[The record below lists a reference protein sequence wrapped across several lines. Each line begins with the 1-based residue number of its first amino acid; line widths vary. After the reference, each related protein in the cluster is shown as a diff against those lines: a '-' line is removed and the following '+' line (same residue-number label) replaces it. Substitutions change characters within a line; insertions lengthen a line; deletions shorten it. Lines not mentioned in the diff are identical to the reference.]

1 MSKKLIAALI
11 GLTSIAAMST
21 AALAHPKMT
30 SSTPADNAMV
40 AASPTEIRIVFN
52 ENLEQSLSG
61 GDVLNK
67 AGKKIET
74 GKAVTDPADKKQL
87 VIPIVG
93 QLANDTYTVDWHA
106 VAADSHR
113 IKGKYTFTV
122 KN

>member
-1 MSKKLIAALI
+1 MTNKIIAALI
-11 GLTSIAAMST
+11 GLTSIGAMST
-21 AALAHPKMT
+21 VALAHPKMT

-93 QLANDTYTVDWHA
+93 QLVNDTYTVDWHA

-122 KN
+122 KH